1 MGRKAFKW
9 DNGVQ
14 GVGRGMKTQV
24 DIITGFLGSGKTAV
38 INKFLENEEIQSRRT
53 FIIQCEMGETAIDG
67 SLLQG
72 KAIDTGCVTRGNN
85 IDVKYILEIIKTCQP
100 ERIIIE
106 HNGTGSLE
114 QLLEVFQHRSI
125 HKYCIVNKIIHMI
138 DADTFELFM
147 NNMGGIL
154 TEQIFNSDFII
165 INNSRDLEKS
175 RLKHMEKVLKAI
187 NKSAVIIN
195 NSGGVELAA
204 QEGIFSAG
212 AEKTNK
218 PLETITMIFLAFAAV
233 YLAFIALR
241 TAGTG
246 PLNIDLARLQILN
259 TVFLS
264 ILIQAFPFI
273 LIGVLV
279 SSIIQVIIPGE
290 KLVSLFPR
298 KTGLGFIAAILAGFL
313 FPVCDCAIVPVAARL
328 VKKGVPLH
336 TAVTFMLAAPLV
348 NPLSIASTLYAFPG
362 QPSIAVYRVFLGV
375 AVALAVGVTFWFFPE
390 ERKITIDGYTDYSCR
405 CGYCMD
411 NTAITGPKG
420 KVEAVFRHAGAEFFQ
435 VGRFLIIGALLSSM
449 VQVMVPKNIFSD
461 IGGGYVVSLLIM
473 MLAAFV
479 LSVCS
484 TSDAFIGRTFINQF
498 PMGAVM
504 GFMVL
509 GPMLDIKNFLV
520 LLGNFSKRFVF
531 KLVFVL
537 FVLAFIILLFLTTVI
552 TVIL

>member
-1 MGRKAFKW
+1 
-9 DNGVQ
+9 
-14 GVGRGMKTQV
+14 MKTQV